1 VQLTRKIVI
10 LFLIAILNILVLGC
24 GAKPVEEEAKVKLI
38 PVEVAEVKKQD
49 FVRGVVLSG
58 TIKPQATATV
68 VPKLM
73 SAEKIVNIS
82 VEVGDKVRAGQ
93 TIAVLD
99 QSTVAIQLNSARNT
113 YEDALRSYERNK
125 VLFEAGAV
133 AQSVLEQLEVG
144 LNQAKNALDGQE
156 LAYNNT
162 IITTPISGIVTAVT
176 AEAGNLASAQTP
188 IATIVNLDTVEIDC
202 SINES
207 QVNKIVVGDK
217 VQIRIPA
224 TGGKIFEGRIKNVSS
239 TMDQRTKAYPLT
251 VVLENKENVVKAG
264 MYAEVE
270 IITDVRPAAFVVP
283 AQAVIQ
289 RNGSTKVFIVQ
300 ENNVVEK
307 EVEIGLTN
315 GKETEIIRGII
326 AGDQV
331 ITKGNEDVVRGDPV
345 KVVGRGEK

>member
-10 LFLIAILNILVLGC
+10 IFLIAILNIMVLGC
-24 GAKPVEEEAKVKLI
+24 GAKAVEEEAKVKLI
-38 PVEVAEVKKQD
+38 PVEVVQVKKQD

-58 TIKPQATATV
+58 TIEPQATATV
-68 VPKLM
+68 IPKIM
-73 SAEKIVNIS
+73 SAEKIVNLS
-82 VEVGDKVRAGQ
+82 VAVGDKVSAGQ

-113 YEDALRSYERNK
+113 YEDTLRNYERNK

-133 AQSVLEQLEVG
+133 SQSVIEQLEVG
-144 LNQAKNALDGQE
+144 LNQAKNGLDVQE

-162 IITTPISGIVTAVT
+162 IIKTPIGGIVTAVT
-176 AEAGNLASAQTP
+176 VEEGNLASAQTP
-188 IATIVNLDTVEIDC
+188 IATIVNLDMVEIDC

-217 VQIRIPA
+217 VQIRIAA
-224 TGGKIFEGRIKNVSS
+224 TGGKIFEGKIKNVSP

-251 VVLENKENVVKAG
+251 VVLENIENVIKAG

-289 RNGSTKVFIVQ
+289 RNGITKVFVVQ
-300 ENNVVEK
+300 DDKAFEK
-307 EVEIGLTN
+307 EVEVGLSN
-315 GKETEIIRGII
+315 GKETEIIRGLN
-326 AGDQV
+326 AGEEV
-331 ITKGNEDVVRGDPV
+331 IFRGNEDVVRGDPV
-345 KVVGRGEK
+345 KVIGRGEK

>member
-10 LFLIAILNILVLGC
+10 LFLITILSIMVLGC
-24 GAKPVEEEAKVKLI
+24 GAKAVEEEAQLKLI

-58 TIKPQATATV
+58 TIEPEATATV
-68 VPKLM
+68 IPKIM
-73 SAEKIVNIS
+73 SAEKIVELS
-82 VEVGDKVRAGQ
+82 VEVGDKVSSGQ

-113 YEDALRSYERNK
+113 YEDALRNYERNK

-133 AQSVLEQLEVG
+133 PQSVLEQLELG

-162 IITTPISGIVTAVT
+162 IIKTPISGIVTAVT
-176 AEAGNLASAQTP
+176 AEVGNLASAQTP
-188 IATIVNLDTVEIDC
+188 IATIVALDTVEIDC

-224 TGGKIFEGRIKNVSS
+224 AGGKIFEGKIKSVSP

-251 VVLENKENVVKAG
+251 VVLENIENMVKAG

-270 IITDVRPAAFVVP
+270 IITDERPAALVVP

-289 RNGSTKVFIVQ
+289 RDGITKVIVVQ
-300 ENNVVEK
+300 DDKAFEK
-307 EVEIGLTN
+307 EVEIGLSN
-315 GKETEIIRGII
+315 GKETEIIRGLNT
-326 AGDQV
+326 GEEV
-331 ITKGNEDVVRGDPV
+331 IVKGNEDVVRGDPV
-345 KVVGRGEK
+345 KVIGRGEK